1 MYHGK
6 IINIDIEEKEKIRNW
21 IEESFFPYLQLFDED
36 EKKHAHIMM
45 VELNKVSDWIGYARL
60 CRKNNDSQVIPIIS
74 KNLLETVP
82 IAIDLQ
88 VPSLLIKPIHR
99 VKFIRTIQRA
109 LENLENVK
117 NPVIDYHL
125 LFDRIKLSNRSE
137 ANKEIL
143 DIVYRRLIMG
153 IVKNENELDQI
164 KPYLQNKPMPNFVC
178 FIQGLIHS
186 SYETNNA
193 GRIVQDVLKEHL
205 RPVLDDIEFLPFF
218 KHLVLL
224 CRTSESSQSPKR
236 SPEFI
241 HSFLKAILYLQ
252 NHYGIHLFV
261 GVGMIH
267 HNPLLLSVSYKQAKK
282 ARHTPP
288 LCHLSLRF
296 YEEITNDEVIKKSIA
311 FISHHYHEE
320 LSVRMV
326 SNYVNLSYSYFSR
339 LFKKETGMSFVDYVI
354 FVRIQRAVWLLRHSS
369 KSIEEIAFEIGF
381 NTPNYFSAIFKK
393 KVGISPSEYRATAEL
408 IFSS

>member
-6 IINIDIEEKEKIRNW
+6 VINIDIEEKEKISNW
-21 IEESFFPYLQLFDED
+21 IEESFFPYLQLYDED

-60 CRKNNDSQVIPIIS
+60 RRKNNDSQVIPIIS
-74 KNLLETVP
+74 KELLETVP

-88 VPSLLIKPIHR
+88 VPSLLIKPIHKA
-99 VKFIRTIQRA
+99 KFIRTIQRA
-109 LENLENVK
+109 LENLENIK
-117 NPVIDYHL
+117 NPVVDYHL
-125 LFDRIKLSNRSE
+125 LFDRLQLSNRSE
-137 ANKEIL
+137 ANKEIM

-153 IVKNENELDQI
+153 HVKHESELDHI
-164 KPYLQNKPMPNFVC
+164 KPYIQNKTFPNFVC
-178 FIQGLIHS
+178 FIQGVIHP
-186 SYETNNA
+186 SYETNKR
-193 GRIVQDVLKEHL
+193 GKIVQEVLKKHL
-205 RPVLDDIEFLPFF
+205 QPTLAEIEFLPFF
-218 KHLVLL
+218 KHLVML
-224 CRTSESSQSPKR
+224 CRFSDVNQSPKQ

-241 HSFLKAILYLQ
+241 QSFLKATSQLQ
-252 NHYGIHLFV
+252 EQYGIHLFV

-267 HNPLLLSVSYKQAKK
+267 HNPLLLSISYKQAKK

-296 YEEITNDEVIKKSIA
+296 YEEITHDEVIKKSIA
-311 FISHHYHEE
+311 YISHHYHEE
-320 LSVRMV
+320 LSVKMV

-339 LFKKETGMSFVDYVI
+339 LFKKETGMSFVEYVI

-369 KSIEEIAFEIGF
+369 KSIEEISFEIGF

-393 KVGISPSEYRATAEL
+393 KIGLSPSEYRATSEVV
-408 IFSS
+408 FSS